1 MAPPR
6 IFFFILKVK
15 SDVYFISLSGK
26 KREILIIYE
35 SKMQKLLSATGNLG
49 VHLERI
55 SFKCSIV
62 LWKALSSRNWNLTWK
77 LEYLGSERPQTKFSE
92 GGAFLVNWAVAPPGW
107 CHTQFLYKFWKL
119 CVRAFKWYLIC
130 GISSMGRWSKQQNCQ
145 EHFTAVSFVLSST
158 VCMYTDGQKERH
170 ISPF

>member
-1 MAPPR
+1 MWKELP
-6 IFFFILKVK
+6 FFCDLYSKVDLFRTRVSHFEICWPAILQPI
-15 SDVYFISLSGK
+15 DRGK
-26 KREILIIYE
+26 YIIP
-35 SKMQKLLSATGNLG
+35 
-49 VHLERI
+49 
-55 SFKCSIV
+55 F
-62 LWKALSSRNWNLTWK
+62 WKALSSSYWNLEWK
-77 LEYLGSERPQTKFSE
+77 LEYLSFERLQTNFSE

-158 VCMYTDGQKERH
+158 VSAVNDLNFKSSLCGGSLQKSSL
-170 ISPF
+170 IFTP

>member
-1 MAPPR
+1 MTVAPPR

-55 SFKCSIV
+55 SFKCPTVQI
-62 LWKALSSRNWNLTWK
+62 
-77 LEYLGSERPQTKFSE
+77 
-92 GGAFLVNWAVAPPGW
+92 
-107 CHTQFLYKFWKL
+107 
-119 CVRAFKWYLIC
+119 
-130 GISSMGRWSKQQNCQ
+130 
-145 EHFTAVSFVLSST
+145 TAVKDEGLKNMFVLILKWTLFSNL
-158 VCMYTDGQKERH
+158 QL
-170 ISPF
+170 